1 MIQQSI
7 LENNKSIFQNKA
19 KYILIVV
26 HSGLNILQYSI
37 CLSLLNT
44 LIGDLPHILGWSSE
58 SKSFLTGLVNSSNTA
73 GAAMG
78 SISSGYFSASYGR
91 RNMFIFGDLLCILGS
106 SIGLIQNTYTFI
118 LGRFICGVG
127 MGVLVNLVTLFVM
140 EWTHYKY
147 RGYAGAPMVCFTP
160 LGMIISSLVGLGI
173 KDGGQNY
180 WKIIVSFPGILSLI
194 HVFGYIFVI
203 KTDSP
208 FQIFQKH
215 RDSHRALS
223 SLNTIYNCET
233 SEDILNKIVESI
245 EQREQKNVNK
255 KLLTISEMLS
265 IKSYRIRMIVCALC
279 AVSVNFSG
287 YFIISIYTTKIIT
300 DSKSNDNNQA
310 TLFSI
315 YTNIAE
321 LISVA
326 IATIYV
332 EKIGRKFIFLSGIL
346 FAMIML
352 IIIGFLAQYSYGQY
366 IPYMLIF
373 FKFGFGTTISPLYPI
388 IISETI
394 VDIGYIINSLIFW
407 SINTSIVQI
416 YPILIDTQLGFQGI
430 FWLFSGILMICFLSL
445 MILMK
450 ETKGLTLK
458 EIHFLYRQTNS
469 SSVQS
474 GYTDSIVYDK
484 QILIDKESGN
494 LESLN

>member
-1 MIQQSI
+1 MIQKSI
-7 LENNKSIFQNKA
+7 LENKKSIFQNKA
-19 KYILIVV
+19 KYVLLVV

-44 LIGDLPHILGWSSE
+44 LVGDLPQILGWSSE
-58 SKSFLTGLVNSSNTA
+58 NKSFLTGLVNSSNTA

-91 RNMFIFGDLLCILGS
+91 RNMFIFGDLLCIFGS
-106 SIGLIQNTYTFI
+106 AIGLIQNTYTFI

-173 KDGGQNY
+173 KDGG
-180 WKIIVSFPGILSLI
+180 
-194 HVFGYIFVI
+194 
-203 KTDSP
+203 
-208 FQIFQKH
+208 
-215 RDSHRALS
+215 DSHRALS

-245 EQREQKNVNK
+245 EQREQKNDNK
-255 KLLTISEMLS
+255 KLLTISEMFS
-265 IKSYRIRMIVCALC
+265 IKSYRIRMIVCAIC
-279 AVSVNFSG
+279 AISVNFSG
-287 YFIISIYTTKIIT
+287 YFIISIYTNKIIT
-300 DSKSNDNNQA
+300 NNNSNDNNQA

-326 IATIYV
+326 LATIYV

-352 IIIGFLAQYSYGQY
+352 IIIGFLAQFGYDQF
-366 IPYMLIF
+366 IPYILIF
-373 FKFGFGTTISPLYPI
+373 FKIGFGTTISPLYPI

-430 FWLFSGILMICFLSL
+430 FWLFSGVLIICFISL
-445 MILMK
+445 MFLMK

-458 EIHFLYRQTNS
+458 EIHFLYRQTNNES
-469 SSVQS
+469 IQS
-474 GYTDSIVYDK
+474 GLTDSIIHDK
-484 QILIDKESGN
+484 QILIDKEDGN
-494 LESLN
+494 LESQN